1 MMDYYQQQTPQQG
14 NKPNKVPKNIN
25 TNVVL
30 YLGELPPD
38 VDQYELHQ
46 FIMSNGKF
54 NVESLIVKPTKE
66 NKSYAYVKFKTRLE
80 VEKAKQI
87 LHLKSLRNYVIKAEP
102 FRQKESLKEE
112 NTKNRISQNSNT
124 NLFVKNLISAI
135 TSKDLFELFS
145 KFGEIISIK
154 LRQNK
159 NGECLGYGYV
169 NFQESSSAEEAI
181 KNLHDSQYQGKKLF
195 VGHFYPKKER
205 SINDEDTF
213 PLVLMKN
220 CPNNIRTEKDLQETF
235 SKFGQIS
242 FCGLVSNIENK
253 VTSSE
258 SSNQTPETESKL
270 AVVLFSNKEEAEDA
284 VAALNDTTLDDSRIP
299 VMLSLAPINKE
310 TLEKLWKAKRES
322 YKSKYEGCNLV
333 VKNIPKDISER
344 NLFEIGKVYGDLAV
358 ARISTEGKMKV
369 IKDDNGLILDKEFV
383 YESKGYG
390 FVLYKNPEDASKA
403 KEALNQKIDYKG
415 QTLSLI
421 VEYYDY
427 TKSDKNYYLSGNNNP
442 KTFVNRSPNK
452 KKFFNNNNYNKNP
465 KFNNQ
470 NKNYMKPQQIE
481 NTGNQ
486 NMPPRNVIMN
496 KVKLNIEKNLFINL
510 IFREFRISSK
520 IIIFTTTIK

>member
-1 MMDYYQQQTPQQG
+1 MMDYYQQQAPQQG
-14 NKPNKVPKNIN
+14 QKPNKVPKSIN

-46 FIMSNGKF
+46 FIMSHGKF

-66 NKSYAYVKFKTRLE
+66 NKSYAYVKFKTRSE
-80 VEKAKQI
+80 VEKAKLI
-87 LHLKSLRNYVIKAEP
+87 LHLKSMRNYVIKAEP
-102 FRQKESLKEE
+102 FRQKDSLKEE

-124 NLFVKNLISAI
+124 NLFVKNLTSAT
-135 TSKDLFELFS
+135 TSKELFELFS

-169 NFQESSSAEEAI
+169 NFQESSSAEEAM

-195 VGHFYPKKER
+195 VGLFSPKKER
-205 SINDEDTF
+205 SGNDEDKF

-220 CPNNIRTEKDLQETF
+220 CPNNIKTEKDLQEIF

-242 FCGLVSNIENK
+242 FCGLVSNLENK
-253 VTSSE
+253 VTPTE
-258 SSNQTPETESKL
+258 SSSPTPEAESKL

-284 VAALNDTTLDDSRIP
+284 VAALNETTLDDSGIP
-299 VMLSLAPINKE
+299 VLLSLAPINKE

-333 VKNIPKDISER
+333 VKNIPKDVTER
-344 NLFEIGKVYGDLAV
+344 NLFEIGKIYGDLAV

-369 IKDDNGLILDKEFV
+369 IQDDNGYILDKEFV

-390 FVLYKNPEDASKA
+390 FILYKNAEDASKA
-403 KEALNQKIDYKG
+403 KEALNQKVDYKG
-415 QTLSLI
+415 QTLSLV

-427 TKSDKNYYLSGNNNP
+427 TKAEKNNNLSVNKNP
-442 KTFVNRSPNK
+442 KSFENRSPNK
-452 KKFFNNNNYNKNP
+452 KKFFNNNNNNNINNINNNNNYNFNKNP

-470 NKNYMKPQQIE
+470 NKNYMKSQQITS
-481 NTGNQ
+481 NP
-486 NMPPRNVIMN
+486 NMPPRNAMMS
-496 KVKLNIEKNLFINL
+496 KVKLNIE
-510 IFREFRISSK
+510 
-520 IIIFTTTIK
+520 IIFIEIFF